1 MLAGHVQEMALVET
15 YEDGGNI
22 RVRDSLRITPR
33 GVGPLGY
40 QSLDAGTPAVR
51 AASTPMPDNDGTID
65 TTRYSDAKAVSLS
78 LIVWDGAFAGQSQL
92 VLPPDATYT
101 LDDLNYSAYWV
112 DLLSSWM
119 APERRNMRL
128 YITYT
133 GQSRSRY
140 MNIRPA
146 AMSAPIVMAERQSRQ
161 VQMQWVVPDGRSYAF
176 DNRPPATAS
185 NEGSTIDGRSRSA
198 AIGQGTAQVPGV
210 AFPLDFSA
218 GLAFPGVPLG
228 TGNKDVVSRG
238 VAATGFAAQ
247 INAGGALGDASSN
260 FVGPGIVISHQD
272 SAGLKDYP
280 DQVVSLSS
288 YTLQAGTFLTID
300 TRTREIFLGYDR
312 TNRLD
317 GYLGNVTWPVLRRGR
332 NTIALTGTGGSS
344 PNVVITWADAF
355 LL

>member
-22 RVRDSLRITPR
+22 RVRDSLRIAPR

-40 QSLDAGTPAVR
+40 QSLDTSVPAIR

-78 LIVWDGAFAGQSQL
+78 LVVWDGAFAGQSQM
-92 VLPPDATYT
+92 VLPPDALYS
-101 LDDLNYSAYWV
+101 LDDLNHSAYWV

-119 APERRNMRL
+119 VPSRKNMRL

-146 AMSAPIVMAERQSRQ
+146 GMTAPIVMAERQTRN

-176 DNRPPATAS
+176 DSRPSATSS

-198 AIGQGTAQVPGV
+198 AIGQSTAQVPGV
-210 AFPLDFSA
+210 AFPLDFSTA
-218 GLAFPGVPLG
+218 LTFPAVPLG
-228 TGNKDVVSRG
+228 TGTKDVVSRG
-238 VAATGFAAQ
+238 VAPTAFSAQ
-247 INAGGALGDASSN
+247 INAGGALGDTSSN

-272 SAGLKDYP
+272 AAGFKDYP
-280 DQVVSLSS
+280 DQVVVLPG

-300 TRTREIFLGYDR
+300 SRTREIFLGYDR

-317 GYLGNVTWPVLRRGR
+317 GYLGNVTWPILRQGR
-332 NTIALTGTGGSS
+332 NTITLNGTGGST

-355 LL
+355 LI